1 MERDD
6 TTAPDRDLEPTPE
19 CVVCG
24 RDAVTIDRKDV
35 AMCAKHAAIFI
46 TMEHRETV
54 ADKGRIV
61 R

>member
-1 MERDD
+1 MEQTVTDQME
-6 TTAPDRDLEPTPE
+6 APPE

-24 RDAVTIDRKDV
+24 RPAVTIDRRDTP
-35 AMCAKHAAIFI
+35 MCAKHAAIFI
-46 TMEHRETV
+46 TADRRETV